1 MNQLLHETHSASIA
15 TGCSYVIKLLSLC
28 DGLLLSSRI
37 LGICRSLFH
46 SGDTRVLSA
55 APQNKNGLK
64 VMTKGDRFNHRYRGC
79 CGASIGA
86 DIISTARIGWCPC
99 LSNDIGSACQ
109 RLRVAI

>member
-37 LGICRSLFH
+37 LGICRS
-46 SGDTRVLSA
+46 
-55 APQNKNGLK
+55 
-64 VMTKGDRFNHRYRGC
+64 RYRGC